1 MDAGRRAFLSGRR
14 HAAAEH
20 GVAVEIG
27 AACLARRGI
36 ECRLCGDACDSA
48 ALRFPPTR
56 GGIAQPVLD
65 LDRCTR
71 CGDCVRPCPVGAIS
85 VAAPRAAT

>member
-1 MDAGRRAFLSGRR
+1 MDAARRAFLGGRR

-27 AACLARRGI
+27 AACLARHGV
-36 ECRLCGDACDSA
+36 ECRLCGDACDTG
-48 ALRFPPTR
+48 ALRFRPTR

-65 LDRCTR
+65 LSRCTR
-71 CGDCVRPCPVGAIS
+71 CGECVAPCPVAAVS
-85 VAAPRAAT
+85 VAAIG

>member
-20 GVAVEIG
+20 GVAVEI
-27 AACLARRGI
+27 AASCLAQRGI
-36 ECRLCGDACDSA
+36 ECRLCGDACDSG
-48 ALRFPPTR
+48 ALRFRPTR

-65 LDRCTR
+65 LTRCTR
-71 CGDCVRPCPVGAIS
+71 CGDCVAPCPVGAIS
-85 VAAPRAAT
+85 VATAV